1 MQLLWLTLT
10 QTHREHFCITQVR
23 ELEKQIGLIRRYRA
37 RAGELAEQGGAPAS
51 HRMARH
57 RSEQLLWASSNPAA
71 AERGDAERPRSQSD
85 PVTVAEAAAAS
96 RAEAHSAGSVRRLR
110 SQQQG
115 THDGALSA
123 RSQSPAQQP
132 PASQIG
138 PEGITGA
145 LHQDTNFSHSPDE
158 QQAAAAKRVF
168 SCGPRPGSEGVAAKA
183 MPCADL
189 TDSHADAS
197 AQQLSDRTASSDQS
211 TLQLSASEHGQKAAC
226 RPQAECSEG
235 STADLGSAVDSE
247 PSAAVA
253 ASCDTHGSIRS
264 PARKPFAY
272 GPNVELTAAV
282 WHDPTNSSD
291 SRGDSNSGMGSNGS
305 ASSSPREESSQST
318 ASHEQEAMQ
327 QAPAQKSDTA
337 STQAT
342 ARTKPPAVAKRAHK
356 PFAYG
361 PKVANEPSGGAP
373 AYGIEAN
380 GSAASTRSGR
390 ATSGAPSMPFAYCP
404 KGVALYL
411 PTSSECCPGC
421 TLSLSA
427 SASSKLLWP

>member
-1 MQLLWLTLT
+1 MLGQASWQSRVVQGPAIAWQGTGASSCCGRAAILQQQSAAMQS
-10 QTHREHFCITQVR
+10 
-23 ELEKQIGLIRRYRA
+23 A
-37 RAGELAEQGGAPAS
+37 RAL
-51 HRMARH
+51 
-57 RSEQLLWASSNPAA
+57 
-71 AERGDAERPRSQSD
+71 SQTPSRWLKRLQR
-85 PVTVAEAAAAS
+85 

-183 MPCADL
+183 MPCADS

-235 STADLGSAVDSE
+235 STADLGSAVDSD

-264 PARKPFAY
+264 PARKPSAY
-272 GPNVELTAAV
+272 GPKVELTAAV

-318 ASHEQEAMQ
+318 ASHEHQAVQ
-327 QAPAQKSDTA
+327 QAPAQKSNTA
-337 STQAT
+337 SMQAT
-342 ARTKPPAVAKRAHK
+342 ERTKPPAVAKRAHRAICIRAK
-356 PFAYG
+356 
-361 PKVANEPSGGAP
+361 GG
-373 AYGIEAN
+373 
-380 GSAASTRSGR
+380 
-390 ATSGAPSMPFAYCP
+390 
-404 KGVALYL
+404 K
-411 PTSSECCPGC
+411 
-421 TLSLSA
+421 
-427 SASSKLLWP
+427 